1 MKLSERLYVYK
12 GQFGYSTLLKNNED
26 KMYVS
31 VQFKKGQE
39 PVNERTQ
46 IDIKDGF
53 VSFYKDKNGFAK
65 PKFVILDYTE
75 LETLQNNQQQ
85 NDYIPPM
92 NDSELP
98 F

>member
-65 PKFVILDYTE
+65 IKFVIMDYTE
-75 LETLQNNQQQ
+75 VIDQQ
-85 NDYIPPM
+85 NDYVPPM
-92 NDSELP
+92 DDSDLP

>member
-31 VQFKKGQE
+31 VQFRKGQE
-39 PVNERTQ
+39 PVNERAQ

-53 VSFYKDKNGFAK
+53 VSFYKDKNGLAK
-65 PKFVILDYTE
+65 IKFVIMDYTE
-75 LETLQNNQQQ
+75 VIDQQ
-85 NDYIPPM
+85 NDYVPPM
-92 NDSELP
+92 DDSELP